1 MQGSSRAAFAVG
13 HDAFAAV
20 LGSGVEGA
28 ALAEDLF
35 GVTGALDSSASLRRA
50 LVDPS
55 RDGTAK
61 GGLVDVLFGP
71 KISATATGL
80 LKTLVDQRWSDDQD
94 LGDAIE
100 SLAVEAVVASA
111 EHGGQLDALED
122 DLFRFERVVASD
134 TDLRDALSAHG
145 GDENVKAALVEALLD
160 GKASAETIR
169 LVRQAAVF
177 PRGRRFGRVL
187 ESYLAIAARR
197 REQLTATVTTA
208 FVLDDIQRRRLAQAL
223 TGLIIR
229 PVPIT
234 VFLDATFVVCSRS
247 QAADA
252 CMAGT
257 IRPRPPARRS
267 HPPRP
272 RPHAVGDR
280 TARDRR
286 LHRRDY
292 GDRGDA

>member
-1 MQGSSRAAFAVG
+1 MQGSSREAFAAG
-13 HDAFAAV
+13 HDAFAAA
-20 LGSGVEGA
+20 LGSGAEGS

-61 GGLVDVLFGP
+61 GGLVDALFAP

-100 SLAVEAVVASA
+100 SLAVEAVIASA
-111 EHGGQLDALED
+111 ELGGRLDALED

-134 TDLRDALSAHG
+134 SDLREAMSAAG
-145 GDENVKAALVEALLD
+145 GDESVKAALVEALLE
-160 GKASAETIR
+160 GKASDETIR
-169 LVRQAAVF
+169 LARQAAVS

-197 REQLTATVTTA
+197 RDQLTATVTVAVALNDTQRSRLGQA
-208 FVLDDIQRRRLAQAL
+208 LSGIYSRPVQINVVLDGAVV
-223 TGLIIR
+223 GGIR
-229 PVPIT
+229 VQ
-234 VFLDATFVVCSRS
+234 VGDEVV
-247 QAADA
+247 D
-252 CMAGT
+252 GT
-257 IRPRPPARRS
+257 ILRRVQEAE
-267 HPPRP
+267 RAML
-272 RPHAVGDR
+272 R
-280 TARDRR
+280 
-286 LHRRDY
+286 
-292 GDRGDA
+292 

>member
-1 MQGSSRAAFAVG
+1 MLGSSREAFAAG
-13 HDAFAAV
+13 HDAFAAA
-20 LGSGVEGA
+20 LGSGAERS

-35 GVTGALDSSASLRRA
+35 GVTGALDSSTSLRRA

-61 GGLVDVLFGP
+61 GLLVDALFGP

-100 SLAVEAVVASA
+100 CLAVEAVVASA
-111 EHGGQLDALED
+111 ELGGRMDALED

-134 TDLRDALSAHG
+134 SDLRNAMSAQG
-145 GDENVKAALVEALLD
+145 GDESVKAALVEALLE

-169 LVRQAAVF
+169 LARQAAVS

-197 REQLTATVTTA
+197 RDQLTATVTAAVALNDT
-208 FVLDDIQRRRLAQAL
+208 QRSRLAQAL
-223 TGLIIR
+223 SGIYGR
-229 PVPIT
+229 PVQIN
-234 VFLDATFVVCSRS
+234 VVLDPAVV
-247 QAADA
+247 
-252 CMAGT
+252 GG
-257 IRPRPPARRS
+257 IRVQEAERAMLR
-267 HPPRP
+267 
-272 RPHAVGDR
+272 
-280 TARDRR
+280 
-286 LHRRDY
+286 
-292 GDRGDA
+292 